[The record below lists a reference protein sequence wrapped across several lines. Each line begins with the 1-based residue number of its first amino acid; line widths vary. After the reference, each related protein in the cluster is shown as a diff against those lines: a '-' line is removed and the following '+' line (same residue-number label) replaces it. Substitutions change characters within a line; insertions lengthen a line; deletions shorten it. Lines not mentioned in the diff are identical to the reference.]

1 MGKSQS
7 FRFDGG
13 AGSYLAVGI
22 MAVLITLVTLG
33 FGVPWAVTMQ
43 QRWKAKHTMING
55 VRLEFRGSGA
65 ALLGNWVKWL
75 LLTFVTLG
83 IYSFWVMPRLQKWIV
98 ENTDFAPHG
107 QISPQQHGQHA
118 QQS

>member
-1 MGKSQS
+1 MGKSQA

-13 AGSYLAVGI
+13 AGSYLGVGI
-22 MAVLITLVTLG
+22 MAVL
-33 FGVPWAVTMQ
+33 
-43 QRWKAKHTMING
+43 
-55 VRLEFRGSGA
+55 
-65 ALLGNWVKWL
+65 
-75 LLTFVTLG
+75 VTLG

-107 QISPQQHGQHA
+107 QIPSQQQGQHA